1 MYRISYLLRQMTMGM
16 LKLISSLPRSISR
29 ILSTLKPLSIYVM
42 GLFYVSVGYKHFQ
55 DPEWFIQ
62 IVPPILPFKLTLV
75 YISGIFEILLG
86 ILLMVPAF
94 QSIAARGLII
104 LLICVYPANIYL
116 ALTSGAAMNTSP
128 EIAWGRLPLQFV
140 FLGLAYWHS
149 KDQ

>member
-1 MYRISYLLRQMTMGM
+1 MGM
-16 LKLISSLPRSISR
+16 LNLISNMARSILK
-29 ILSTLKPLSIYVM
+29 ILAILKPLSIYVM
-42 GLFYVSVGYKHFQ
+42 GLFYAIVGYKHFQ

-75 YISGIFEILLG
+75 YISGLFEILLG

-116 ALTSGAAMNTSP
+116 ALTNGAAMNISP
-128 EIAWGRLPLQFV
+128 EIAWGRLPFQFV

>member
-1 MYRISYLLRQMTMGM
+1 MEM

-42 GLFYVSVGYKHFQ
+42 GLFYLSVGYKHFQ

-75 YISGIFEILLG
+75 YISGIFEIFLG

-149 KDQ
+149 KD

>member
-1 MYRISYLLRQMTMGM
+1 MGM
-16 LKLISSLPRSISR
+16 LNLISNMTRSILK
-29 ILSTLKPLSIYVM
+29 ILAILKPLSIYVM
-42 GLFYVSVGYKHFQ
+42 GLFYAIVGYKHFQ

-75 YISGIFEILLG
+75 YISGLFEILLG

-116 ALTSGAAMNTSP
+116 ALTNGAAMNISP
-128 EIAWGRLPLQFV
+128 EIAWGRLPFQFV